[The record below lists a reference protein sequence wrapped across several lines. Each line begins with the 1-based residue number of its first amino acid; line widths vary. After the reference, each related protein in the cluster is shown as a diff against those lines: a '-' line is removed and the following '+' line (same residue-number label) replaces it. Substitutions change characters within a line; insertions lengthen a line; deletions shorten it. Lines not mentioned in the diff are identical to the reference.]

1 MKNKIFYL
9 VIFLIVL
16 SIILN
21 TINIG
26 YFKILLSVIWYM
38 VSILLIYSGIK
49 YSIRYKFV
57 QLNIKKIIRG
67 INSQSKNN
75 ISPLSSLSLSLA
87 AKIGVGSL
95 SGVALAIYYGGIG
108 TIFWIW
114 IISLIVAINTYLEV
128 KLGVIYHGGPSKY
141 IKRCLYD
148 NKLSKLYSILIII
161 SYSIL
166 FLSIQSNTIIKTV
179 SYFQINKE
187 LVLIILCNVTFISI
201 SKGVKN
207 ISKINGF
214 LVPIMLIFYLVLG
227 IYIVINNFNSMGLL
241 FKNIFFSAFNYKSI
255 ISVFLIGM
263 QRAIFITESG
273 IGTSAISASV
283 TENTSDNQAMLEVF
297 GIYIVSF
304 LVCSVTF
311 LIIALSD
318 YSNNV
323 FSNINGIELVLY
335 SFKYHFGNIGSV
347 FLSVI
352 TILFAFSTITSSYF
366 FGETNSKNNKYLK
379 YITIIVIII
388 SAYIRPNV
396 LWNYTDL
403 LVAMLTVIN
412 IYAILRINK

>member
-1 MKNKIFYL
+1 MKNKLFYL
-9 VIFLIVL
+9 VIMVIII

-21 TINIG
+21 IIDIN
-26 YFKILLSVIWYM
+26 YFKLLLSITWYI
-38 VSILLIYSGIK
+38 VSVLLIYSGIK
-49 YSIRYKFV
+49 YSIRYKFIS
-57 QLNIKKIIRG
+57 LNIKKIIKA
-67 INSQSKNN
+67 ILSKSKNN

-95 SGVALAIYYGGIG
+95 SGVALAIYYGGLG

-114 IISLIVAINTYLEV
+114 IISLVVAINTYLEV

-141 IKRCLYD
+141 IKRCLC
-148 NKLSKLYSILIII
+148 NNILSKLYSILVII

-179 SYFQINKE
+179 SYFHINKE
-187 LVLIILCNVTFISI
+187 IVLVILCIVTSLSI
-201 SKGVKN
+201 SKGVKR

-214 LVPIMLIFYLVLG
+214 LVPIMLILYLILG
-227 IYIVINNFNSMGLL
+227 IYIVFNHIDDMGVL
-241 FKNIFFSAFNYKSI
+241 FRSILISAFNYKSI

-311 LIIALSD
+311 LIISLSN
-318 YSNNV
+318 YESNI
-323 FSNINGIELVLY
+323 FSNINGIEIVLY
-335 SFKYHFGNIGSV
+335 AFKYHFGSWGSI
-347 FLSVI
+347 FLSII

-366 FGETNSKNNKYLK
+366 FGENNLGNNKYLK
-379 YITIIVIII
+379 IVTIIVIII
-388 SAYIRPNV
+388 SAYIRPNI

-403 LVAMLTVIN
+403 FVAMLTLIN
-412 IYAILRINK
+412 IYTILKINK

>member
-1 MKNKIFYL
+1 MKNKLFYL
-9 VIFLIVL
+9 VIFLLIISFILNIINISYFKVLL
-16 SIILN
+16 SII
-21 TINIG
+21 
-26 YFKILLSVIWYM
+26 WYI

-49 YSIRYKFV
+49 YSIRYKFI
-57 QLNIKKIIRG
+57 QLNIKKIIGG
-67 INSQSKNN
+67 ILSKSKNN

-128 KLGVIYHGGPSKY
+128 KLGVIYRGGPSKY
-141 IKRCLYD
+141 IKKCLYN

-179 SYFQINKE
+179 TYFHINKE
-187 LVLIILCNVTFISI
+187 FILIILSVITFLSI
-201 SKGVKN
+201 SKGIKN
-207 ISKINGF
+207 ISKINGI
-214 LVPIMLIFYLVLG
+214 LVPIMLMFYLILG
-227 IYIVINNFNSMGLL
+227 IYIVVNNFNNMGYL
-241 FKNIFFSAFNYKSI
+241 FKNIIVSAFNYKSI

-283 TENTSDNQAMLEVF
+283 TENTSDNQAMLEVL

-318 YSNNV
+318 YSNNI
-323 FSNINGIELVLY
+323 FSNINGIEIVLY
-335 SFKYHFGNIGSV
+335 AFKYHFGYFGSI
-347 FLSVI
+347 FLSII

-366 FGETNSKNNKYLK
+366 FGITNLKNNNYFK
-379 YITIIVIII
+379 YIVIVVIIL
-388 SAYIRPNV
+388 SAYIRPNI

-403 LVAMLTVIN
+403 LVAMLTLIN
-412 IYAILRINK
+412 IYTILKINK